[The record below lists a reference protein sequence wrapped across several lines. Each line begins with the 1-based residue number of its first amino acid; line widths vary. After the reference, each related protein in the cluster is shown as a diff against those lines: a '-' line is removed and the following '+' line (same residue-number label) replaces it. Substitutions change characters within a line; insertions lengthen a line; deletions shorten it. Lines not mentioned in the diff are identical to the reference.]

1 MNTRKELVNQIINN
15 SINIICCDLGK
26 ESTSDNKCYIKFLH
40 NTNKTISG
48 AIKKYQHSFTRE
60 YNDHFILRDEVY
72 ACYYEDILKVVNNKD
87 YTDDDL
93 RVIADDI
100 NYESEEITREFCKL
114 VTSYMHNDIRAN
126 LIDPTRRDQ
135 RGGSCKLID
144 TKTLF
149 FGSTRKLEKLMDD
162 FDDESSLNN
171 EFNEWFID
179 HKEELL
185 TKKQLKYFNNEDI
198 KKTLKTEFNTN
209 SRIRNSINDNKEV
222 PQTKQDAKEKLR
234 LNKIKTIED
243 LLNIEDYEEFIAS
256 VKKSQSKVYISDAII
271 SYVSQKERIKFNKNI
286 ATTNTVK
293 EYRIALFNL
302 LDQLNKQL

>member
-48 AIKKYQHSFTRE
+48 AIKKHQHSFTRE
-60 YNDHFILRDEVY
+60 YNDHYILRDEVY
-72 ACYYEDILKVVNNKD
+72 ACYYEDILKVLNNKD
-87 YTDDDL
+87 YTDDEL

-100 NYESEEITREFCKL
+100 NYEGQEITREFCKL

-126 LIDPTRRDQ
+126 LIDPTRRD
-135 RGGSCKLID
+135 RSNNSYKLLDSEILYYRD
-144 TKTLF
+144 TK
-149 FGSTRKLEKLMDD
+149 KLEEIMDAL
-162 FDDESSLNN
+162 DDSSLGN
-171 EFNEWFID
+171 EFNEWFVD

-185 TKKQLKYFNNEDI
+185 TKKQLKYYNNEDI
-198 KKTLKTEFNTN
+198 KKNREVEKRTN
-209 SRIRNSINDNKEV
+209 YKIRKAVSETKEE
-222 PQTKQDAKEKLR
+222 AKEKLR
-234 LNKIKTIED
+234 LNKIKTVED
-243 LLNIEDYEEFIAS
+243 LLNIEDYEEFIVA
-256 VKKSQSKVYISDAII
+256 VKKSQSKVYISDTII

-293 EYRIALFNL
+293 EYRVALFKL
-302 LDQLNKQL
+302 LDALNE